1 MATSFQ
7 SKFTRFIL
15 GFLALTGLPFLTRA
29 ELPAPET
36 PHPGLHYYYE
46 AEAPVENVTA
56 DVIVYGGTSGG
67 VVAAVKAA
75 RMGKSVALVELG
87 RYLGGLTSGGLT
99 FTDGVDH
106 NVQGGITAEFFQA
119 VGRTKFRPSV
129 AETQFGRMLA
139 DAGVPVYFE
148 QRLDREN
155 GVTIENN
162 RITSITT
169 ENGSTFTGEMFIDA
183 TYEGDLMAAAGVT
196 YTSGRDPVELYNEQG
211 AGVQEGR
218 NQRIDPYIVEGDP
231 SSGLIPLV
239 ADMPESYTAEPGDG
253 DNLLM
258 SYTFRLHLTDEED
271 RVPYPKPEG
280 YDPNRWEL
288 LYRFMKP
295 GSTVRLALGSDT
307 NNHEVIGH
315 SMGTNY
321 VNGNWILRDGEIINW
336 AEATYQEREQMFQDQ
351 VDYQQGY
358 FYYIAHDL
366 LPAAQADPELQ
377 TAENEWAMEQIEKL
391 ATTVAQYGLDPNEF
405 QTTGHWPHTLYVRE
419 ARRMISEVVMTEHHH
434 FRDEIVDDPVGLANY
449 FADSHKVRR
458 YLKDDKV
465 FLEGDI
471 PVERNFEPWGIS
483 YRSIIPAREEIQNLF
498 VPWAISASKVA
509 FCSMRMEKASGHPLG
524 SKGQSCLTRRSK
536 RFWAG
541 SASRIFEAATSRRS
555 PVTPL

>member
-1 MATSFQ
+1 
-7 SKFTRFIL
+7 
-15 GFLALTGLPFLTRA
+15 
-29 ELPAPET
+29 
-36 PHPGLHYYYE
+36 
-46 AEAPVENVTA
+46 
-56 DVIVYGGTSGG
+56 
-67 VVAAVKAA
+67 
-75 RMGKSVALVELG
+75 
-87 RYLGGLTSGGLT
+87 
-99 FTDGVDH
+99 
-106 NVQGGITAEFFQA
+106 
-119 VGRTKFRPSV
+119 
-129 AETQFGRMLA
+129 
-139 DAGVPVYFE
+139 
-148 QRLDREN
+148 
-155 GVTIENN
+155 
-162 RITSITT
+162 
-169 ENGSTFTGEMFIDA
+169 
-183 TYEGDLMAAAGVT
+183 
-196 YTSGRDPVELYNEQG
+196 
-211 AGVQEGR
+211 
-218 NQRIDPYIVEGDP
+218 
-231 SSGLIPLV
+231 
-239 ADMPESYTAEPGDG
+239 
-253 DNLLM
+253 
-258 SYTFRLHLTDEED
+258 
-271 RVPYPKPEG
+271 
-280 YDPNRWEL
+280 
-288 LYRFMKP
+288 MKR

-315 SMGTNY
+315 HMGTNN

-351 VDYQQGY
+351 VDYEQGY

-509 FCSMRMEKASGHPLG
+509 FCSMRMEPCFMVLSE
-524 SKGQSCLTRRSK
+524 S
-536 RFWAG
+536 
-541 SASRIFEAATSRRS
+541 AATAACLAIEEDVAVRDLSYDLLRARLIEDGQIL
-555 PVTPL
+555 PDLTGDQTIVDNADTEQVVVTGD